1 MDRNSSSLS
10 WERRLKI
17 AIGAARGLDF
27 LHTSRNRVIHR
38 DIKSSNILLDENWAS
53 KISDFGLS
61 KMNQLLMLVHKSKSY
76 NAKIADFGLAKQ
88 VTWVS
93 QSHVST
99 RIVQVTSS
107 YAAPE
112 YIGTWK
118 FYFS

>member
-1 MDRNSSSLS
+1 MVLVYDYVPRGSFADHLFKMDRNSSSLS

-61 KMNQLLMLVHKSKSY
+61 KMNQLLMLVHKSK
-76 NAKIADFGLAKQ
+76 AHLG
-88 VTWVS
+88 T
-93 QSHVST
+93 ST
-99 RIVQVTSS
+99 LSTS
-107 YAAPE
+107 
-112 YIGTWK
+112 
-118 FYFS
+118 